1 MSSTKRT
8 ISFLKTCL
16 LVPTVLITQAC
27 AQINAAQTSL
37 MQDPASQTQAA
48 IATQISA
55 PATPTP
61 SATFT
66 MAPPDA
72 TTVPKP
78 SVTPTSNQPKMCAAS
93 DLLVNVRAN
102 INGNW
107 MVFTVSL
114 SNISNAGCLIAQP
127 AKAALVTQ
135 QGVPLDLDANPGCAE
150 CQPKSPIP
158 ENEKTRV
165 ALIPTQTAIAQ
176 ASAAGQLP
184 LAAGQTANVVMRWIN
199 WCNPLPPGG
208 VAIRLEMAG
217 SQLLLPTNAERGG
230 TCTAADTRSTL
241 DISPYYYG
249 W

>member
-1 MSSTKRT
+1 MSSNNRIITL
-8 ISFLKTCL
+8 LKACL
-16 LVPTVLITQAC
+16 LVPAILITPAC
-27 AQINAAQTSL
+27 AQLSAAQTSL

-48 IATQISA
+48 LASQIAA
-55 PATPTP
+55 PATPIP

-66 MAPPDA
+66 PVPLEA
-72 TTVPKP
+72 TAIPKP
-78 SVTPTSNQPKMCAAS
+78 SITPTSDKPKLCAAS
-93 DLLVNVRAN
+93 DLLINVRAN

-114 SNISNAGCLIAQP
+114 SNTSNAGCILSQP
-127 AKAALVTQ
+127 AKATLATQ

-165 ALIPTQTAIAQ
+165 ALIPTQTAVAQ

-184 LAAGQTANVVMRWIN
+184 LAAGQTANVVMRWVN

-208 VAIRLEMAG
+208 VAIRLDIAS
-217 SQLLLPTNAERGG
+217 SQFLLPTNAERGG
-230 TCTAADTRSTL
+230 TCTAPDTRSTL
-241 DISPYYYG
+241 DISPFYYG
-249 W
+249 S

>member
-1 MSSTKRT
+1 MPLPKRYT
-8 ISFLKTCL
+8 SLLKSGL
-16 LVPTVLITQAC
+16 LSLCVLFTQAC
-27 AQINAAQTSL
+27 AQINAVQTNL

-48 IATQISA
+48 IASQIAA
-55 PATPTP
+55 PATPMP

-66 MAPPDA
+66 PLPPA
-72 TTVPKP
+72 VTTIPMP
-78 SVTPTSNQPKMCAAS
+78 SVTPTSDQPRSCAAS

-114 SNISNAGCLIAQP
+114 SNISNAVCVLTQP
-127 AKAALVTQ
+127 AKAVLVTQ
-135 QGVPLDLDANPGCAE
+135 QGLALDLDAKPGCAE

-165 ALIPTQTAIAQ
+165 ALIPTQTAVAQ

-184 LAAGQTANVVMRWIN
+184 LAASQVANVVMRWNN
-199 WCNPLPPGG
+199 WCDPLPPGG
-208 VAIRLEMAG
+208 VAIRLDLAD
-217 SQLLLPTNAERGG
+217 SQLLLPTDAQRGG
-230 TCTAADTRSTL
+230 TCTTPDSRSTL
-241 DISPYYYG
+241 DISPYYFS